1 MSKKDGADVGTQG
14 STASERIAARKNRI
28 QGRLSNSNTERGG
41 GGGAA
46 KKGGSNNSANT
57 HLARGQQQIHSSL
70 ANLDRM
76 KYDSIENVSDIRVES
91 DRRENERRIVE
102 EQRRDK
108 RIKELRE
115 ESMMSTEKSDVLE
128 SHWDQLDDIHM
139 PQNLQKEIDRQK
151 EACNDIIASKD
162 FLIEQFQQELKAK
175 DEEYVKMLKS
185 QVEDVEQLIL
195 RMRNQF
201 SHARYQYAMELE
213 AVEEAFLKEREEVL
227 AANQDE
233 INSLFSKR
241 REMELDYMES
251 KQKKQQ
257 EYMDE
262 ISKMRVRDS
271 EEYHKLKIK
280 LETDIQTLEQQLQEM
295 RATYQLNTEKLDY
308 NFRILSERDMENRVT
323 LKQQRKKLQRLSDQV
338 ASLKARYKKNSEMY
352 RRRNKELSEEHN
364 RATQHYKDL
373 QKKFKHFENSDN
385 EKYDKIFAM
394 HVEEVQELVDKTLL
408 ADKIITEQ
416 QLGWQ
421 WAAPPAHLLPQ
432 PTSSGRG
439 KEAKEGLAVI
449 EERSGDSSSSSS
461 AGDAHGNAAAG
472 GGSSSSRNGGDG
484 SDEGKAS
491 ASAEADPAAATAI
504 VRRAAG
510 DSRVKAERISRM
522 LDLLTKEASFLVSSD
537 MRAKMQSMAADRK
550 SEVATSAIL
559 KALGVEDDADV
570 NTLLSFFFDHNDEDD
585 EDYEDELAPLGDLGI
600 KVRQDD
606 IIKVINM
613 YVKAR
618 EADEADEQQAVLK
631 HVEEMGVAK
640 KTSAKKLF
648 WQSLANV
655 VPDRTVRVWEQLE
668 STLTEYTRHLEGRA
682 ESLKRVSDLRQQN
695 EELKSLLNQYL
706 HADVNSQLHVPPTQT
721 IRLGDM

>member
-1 MSKKDGADVGTQG
+1 LPTMSKKDAADFGTPGA
-14 STASERIAARKNRI
+14 TASERIAARKNRV
-28 QGRLSNSNTERGG
+28 QGRLSVSAKDKSRSGSKRQNATGSSNSQ
-41 GGGAA
+41 
-46 KKGGSNNSANT
+46 
-57 HLARGQQQIHSSL
+57 LARGQQQIVSSL
-70 ANLDRM
+70 ANLDQM
-76 KYDSIENVSDIRVES
+76 KLDSIDNVSNIRVVS
-91 DRRENERRIVE
+91 DKRENERRIVE

-115 ESMMSTEKSDVLE
+115 ESMISTEKSDDLE

-139 PQNLQKEIDRQK
+139 PQNLQKEIDKQK
-151 EACNDIIASKD
+151 SACNEIIASKD
-162 FLIEQFQQELKAK
+162 FLIERFQQELKAK

-185 QVEDVEQLIL
+185 QVEDIEQLIL

-201 SHARYQYAMELE
+201 SHARYQYALELE
-213 AVEEAFLKEREEVL
+213 AVEEAFLKEREEIL

-233 INSLFSKR
+233 INSLFAKR
-241 REMELDYMES
+241 REMELDYMET

-262 ISKMRVRDS
+262 ISRMRVRDS

-323 LKQQRKKLQRLSDQV
+323 LQQQRKKLQRLSDQV
-338 ASLKARYKKNSEMY
+338 ANLKARYKKNSEMY
-352 RRRNKELSEEHN
+352 RRRNKELSEEYN
-364 RATQHYKDL
+364 RATQHFKDL

-416 QLGWQ
+416 QLGWK
-421 WAAPPAHLLPQ
+421 WVPPPPSLLPQ
-432 PTSSGRG
+432 PTSHRA
-439 KEAKEGLAVI
+439 KEAPPKDAQ
-449 EERSGDSSSSSS
+449 EEQTHES
-461 AGDAHGNAAAG
+461 
-472 GGSSSSRNGGDG
+472 
-484 SDEGKAS
+484 
-491 ASAEADPAAATAI
+491 EADVASSI

-522 LDLLTKEASFLVSSD
+522 LQLLMKEASFLVSSD
-537 MRAKMQSMAADRK
+537 VKEKMETMAADKK
-550 SEVATSAIL
+550 SEIATSAIL

-570 NTLLSFFFDHNDEDD
+570 DTLLGFFFDHKDEDD

-600 KVRQDD
+600 KVKQDD
-606 IIKVINM
+606 IINVILL
-613 YVKAR
+613 YVKTR
-618 EADEADEQQAVLK
+618 EADEADEQLAVLK
-631 HVEEMGVAK
+631 NVEEMGVVK
-640 KTSAKKLF
+640 KPSAKKLF

-668 STLTEYTRHLEGRA
+668 TTLTDYTQILEGRA
-682 ESLKRVSDLRQQN
+682 ESLKKVSDLRQQN
-695 EELKSLLNQYL
+695 EELKRLLNQYL
-706 HADVNSQLHVPPTQT
+706 QADVNAQLHVPPTQT
-721 IRLGDM
+721 IRLGDV

>member
-1 MSKKDGADVGTQG
+1 MSKKDANDFGTQG
-14 STASERIAARKNRI
+14 QTAAERIASRKNRI
-28 QGRLSNSNTERGG
+28 QGRLSGSGHNDNANSSGG
-41 GGGAA
+41 GS
-46 KKGGSNNSANT
+46 KKGGRDNESDITAQ
-57 HLARGQQQIHSSL
+57 LARGQQQIVSSL

-76 KYDSIENVSDIRVES
+76 KHDSIENVSDIRVES
-91 DRRENERRIVE
+91 DKRENERRIVE

-115 ESMMSTEKSDVLE
+115 ESMVSTEKSDVLE
-128 SHWDQLDDIHM
+128 SRWDQLDDIHM

-151 EACNDIIASKD
+151 EACDDIIASKD
-162 FLIEQFQQELKAK
+162 FLIEQFQLELKAK

-201 SHARYQYAMELE
+201 SHARYQYALELE

-233 INSLFSKR
+233 INSLFQKR

-262 ISKMRVRDS
+262 IARMRVRDS

-308 NFRILSERDMENRVT
+308 NFRILSERDMENRIT
-323 LKQQRKKLQRLSDQV
+323 LTQQRKKLQRLSDQV
-338 ASLKARYKKNSEMY
+338 ASLKQRYKKNSEMY
-352 RRRNKELSEEHN
+352 RRRNKELSEEYN

-416 QLGWQ
+416 QLGWK
-421 WAAPPAHLLPQ
+421 WVAPPANLLPQ
-432 PTSSGRG
+432 PTSGRS
-439 KEAKEGLAVI
+439 KEAAAKEVQ
-449 EERSGDSSSSSS
+449 EEE
-461 AGDAHGNAAAG
+461 AN
-472 GGSSSSRNGGDG
+472 
-484 SDEGKAS
+484 DEES
-491 ASAEADPAAATAI
+491 ASSL

-522 LDLLTKEASFLVSSD
+522 LELLLKEANFLVSSD
-537 MRAKMQSMAADRK
+537 LREKMQILAEDK
-550 SEVATSAIL
+550 SREVATSAIL
-559 KALGVEDDADV
+559 KALGVEDDADI
-570 NTLLSFFFDHNDEDD
+570 NTLLSFFFDHKDEDD
-585 EDYEDELAPLGDLGI
+585 EDYEDELAPLGDLGL
-600 KVRQDD
+600 KVKQDE
-606 IIKVINM
+606 IIKVILLF
-613 YVKAR
+613 VKAR
-618 EADEADEQQAVLK
+618 EADEESEQLAVLK
-631 HVEEMGVAK
+631 NVEEMGVAK
-640 KTSAKKLF
+640 KPSAKKVF

-655 VPDRTVRVWEQLE
+655 VPDRTIRVWEQLE
-668 STLTEYTRHLEGRA
+668 NTLTDYTRHLEGRS
-682 ESLKRVSDLRQQN
+682 ESLQRVSDLRQQN
-695 EELKSLLNQYL
+695 QELKRLLNQYL
-706 HADVNSQLHVPPTQT
+706 RADVNSQLHVPPTQT

>member
-28 QGRLSNSNTERGG
+28 QGRLSHANTERGG

-46 KKGGSNNSANT
+46 KKGGSNNTTNT

-76 KYDSIENVSDIRVES
+76 KYDSVENVSNIRVES

-151 EACNDIIASKD
+151 EACNEIIASKD

-432 PTSSGRG
+432 PTSGRG
-439 KEAKEGLAVI
+439 KEAKEGLATI
-449 EERSGDSSSSSS
+449 AEGGS
-461 AGDAHGNAAAG
+461 AGDGHGSASGNA
-472 GGSSSSRNGGDG
+472 N
-484 SDEGKAS
+484 
-491 ASAEADPAAATAI
+491 ASAETDPATATAI

-550 SEVATSAIL
+550 SEMATSAIL

-631 HVEEMGVAK
+631 HVEEVGVAK

-668 STLTEYTRHLEGRA
+668 STLTEYTHHLEGRA